1 MSCWN
6 PPQKHDTM
14 SKLVTL
20 VKQQGRLDRLPDYF
34 CNCSSIF
41 APCFFFSL
49 IPEVDTRSFIW
60 SFHPAFSVFVI
71 DMSSLFY
78 HIMFVFHPC
87 AANFSHAVV
96 FHIAKKQPSTE

>member
-1 MSCWN
+1 M
-6 PPQKHDTM
+6 
-14 SKLVTL
+14 
-20 VKQQGRLDRLPDYF
+20 
-34 CNCSSIF
+34 
-41 APCFFFSL
+41 FFFSL

-96 FHIAKKQPSTE
+96 FHIANKNSQALNHDVGCQKNLPKNIIRVLAPYGW